1 MPVHSTGGKPGGT
14 SRESED
20 QRWGNQPPPSLHPEG
35 NSPSKPPDP
44 GHQILAVQSE
54 RAPKDQKKKNQR
66 NGVIVTA
73 PRAPR
78 RPPLMKAAWLC
89 VAVQP
94 ARC

>member
-1 MPVHSTGGKPGGT
+1 MPGHATGGKPGGT
-14 SRESED
+14 SRESEH
-20 QRWGNQPPPSLHPEG
+20 QRWGNQPPPSHHPEG
-35 NSPSKPPDP
+35 NSRSKPLDP

-54 RAPKDQKKKNQR
+54 RAPKDQNKKNER

-78 RPPLMKAAWLC
+78 RPPLKKAAWLC

>member
-1 MPVHSTGGKPGGT
+1 MPGHSTGGKPGGT
-14 SRESED
+14 SRESEH
-20 QRWGNQPPPSLHPEG
+20 QRWGNQPPPSHHPE
-35 NSPSKPPDP
+35 PLDP

-54 RAPKDQKKKNQR
+54 RAPKDQNKKNKR

-78 RPPLMKAAWLC
+78 RPPLKKAAWLC